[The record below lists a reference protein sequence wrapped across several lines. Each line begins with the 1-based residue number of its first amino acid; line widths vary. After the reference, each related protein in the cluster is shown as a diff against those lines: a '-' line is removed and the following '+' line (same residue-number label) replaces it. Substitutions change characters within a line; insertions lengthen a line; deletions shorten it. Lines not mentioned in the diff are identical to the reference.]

1 MIKDSFLGKG
11 DEIKSSEGLLLGS
24 GGKKSEDFRRGR
36 EGSYKSRKERGIW
49 RGGGGPGWA
58 QLSSD

>member
-11 DEIKSSEGLLLGS
+11 DEIKFLEGLFLGS

-36 EGSYKSRKERGIW
+36 EGSYKSRKECGIW
-49 RGGGGPGWA
+49 RGGGGSGWV
-58 QLSSD
+58 